1 MDDYELLL
9 CQNENK
15 RLRGI
20 IERLE
25 DKVRDSSIRFATYCA
40 DYEAKIA
47 QLKGRYIIK
56 ELDNYKSAYH
66 YINDQYRTLIKTQE
80 ELTKYIES
88 SLRLLEI
95 EQSKYKDYIAASKRG
110 LLQPVFL
117 IEASKAIDFLNLL
130 NAKLN
135 AFKEYPIAEELDKML
150 KKNAEEKDAGVTGFR
165 SLINPRYKA
174 EEFLKEL
181 HKLIDGHKC
190 KEQVP
195 YILILL
201 EEKALSRKPTWKEMR
216 EEFKDIGASSNS
228 NYCKFMKFK
237 LTPVKTGECFDEEE
251 VLSKRSIIE
260 DILEKYNTHFISDFP
275 F

>member
-1 MDDYELLL
+1 M
-9 CQNENK
+9 
-15 RLRGI
+15 
-20 IERLE
+20 
-25 DKVRDSSIRFATYCA
+25 
-40 DYEAKIA
+40 
-47 QLKGRYIIK
+47 
-56 ELDNYKSAYH
+56 
-66 YINDQYRTLIKTQE
+66 
-80 ELTKYIES
+80 
-88 SLRLLEI
+88 
-95 EQSKYKDYIAASKRG
+95 
-110 LLQPVFL
+110 
-117 IEASKAIDFLNLL
+117 NLL

-190 KEQVP
+190 KEHVP